1 MSRECLFVEP
11 KLGQW
16 FYVLEESNAPKD
28 AWDWREFSTAYGPF
42 PDDTKANLDLV
53 ASRANVSG
61 AEIIANDAYQ
71 EDPVLVGLFASAKP
85 SGVMDR
91 Y

>member
-28 AWDWREFSTAYGPF
+28 AWDWREF
-42 PDDTKANLDLV
+42 
-53 ASRANVSG
+53 
-61 AEIIANDAYQ
+61 
-71 EDPVLVGLFASAKP
+71 
-85 SGVMDR
+85 
-91 Y
+91 